1 MAEYTVNGALPA
13 MNNTQSALNIQTGS
27 SAINLNNI
35 SSYIGT
41 VNALNTVISNMY
53 GVVVKWFRAAPV
65 DRAIDV
71 IFQEYT
77 LMNVTECGFDVNV
90 IYDDTG
96 YDEAALQYNMMGIQY
111 QIPLTLS
118 VSIDVWNAATNNDGT
133 LPQKKDIV
141 YFPQS
146 NKLYQVVSM
155 NPVKTVASQ
164 ITAYKCNLSIYKPE
178 RSVHLNNNLAETIE
192 NYTESVN
199 SVFGK
204 DIENEITDIVADKQ
218 TSAFNSSAT
227 MDKYKELGFNKN
239 DNRIIMSKLISDGHL
254 ISRNYYNN
262 TSNDLEYLVKYMN
275 SNDYINNDDRFY
287 SVIFRLKN
295 NASSDIILTKSKV
308 NKTTTIYKANKDL
321 KSKYISINRGIIQ
334 LFGVNENG
342 KIKIENSLLD
352 NYPENWNKVGNY
364 TINDTQYNLLK
375 GYNDKEALSIDII
388 SNSVI
393 LIINSKV
400 INIPLD
406 VNLNDGIWY
415 NLSINL
421 SQNGNL
427 RIYKLSDKVEEICYS
442 EFTLKNW
449 KNININEYQISNSDL
464 DIRNIRLFN
473 ERIDDKDKQLINL
486 ISEFSNDTS
495 KLIIADNVDE
505 LETHPYYGQQR

>member
-27 SAINLNNI
+27 NAINLNNI

-77 LMNVTECGFDVNV
+77 LMNVTDCGFDVNV

-227 MDKYKELGFNKN
+227 MDKHKELGFNKN

-287 SVIFRLKN
+287 SIIFRLKN

-352 NYPENWNKVGNY
+352 NYPENWNKLGNY
-364 TINDTQYNLLK
+364 TINDNQYNLLK

>member
-27 SAINLNNI
+27 NAINLNNI

-77 LMNVTECGFDVNV
+77 LMNVTDCGFDVNV

-118 VSIDVWNAATNNDGT
+118 VSVDVWNAATNNDGT

-199 SVFGK
+199 SVFGE
-204 DIENEITDIVADKQ
+204 DIKNEIADIVADKQ
-218 TSAFNSSAT
+218 TSPFNSSAT
-227 MDKYKELGFNKN
+227 MDKHKELGFDKNNNKIVL
-239 DNRIIMSKLISDGHL
+239 DNLICNGHL
-254 ISRNYYNN
+254 ISRNYYD
-262 TSNDLEYLVKYMN
+262 NDYKNLSFLVKYMN
-275 SNDYINNDDRFY
+275 SDDVILDDDRFY
-287 SVIFRLKN
+287 SIIFRLKN
-295 NASSDIILTKSKV
+295 NTSNDVLFTQIKE
-308 NKTTTIYKANKDL
+308 NKTNKVYKSDKKIN
-321 KSKYISINRGIIQ
+321 SKFLSINKGLITLYAI
-334 LFGVNENG
+334 NEND
-342 KIKIENSLLD
+342 KIKIENSILE
-352 NYPENWNKVGNY
+352 NYPNNWNSLGRYNVN
-364 TINDTQYNLLK
+364 NNQYNLLK
-375 GYNDKEALSIDII
+375 GYTDKEVISLDVITNSIII
-388 SNSVI
+388 T
-393 LIINSKV
+393 INSKS

-406 VNLNDGIWY
+406 INLLEGVWY

-427 RIYKLSDKVEEICYS
+427 RIYKLDNNIEDLYYT
-442 EFTLKNW
+442 EFNIKNW
-449 KNININEYQISNSDL
+449 KNLNINRYEISNSDI

-473 ERIDDKDKQLINL
+473 QRIDDKDKQLIN
-486 ISEFSNDTS
+486 IVSEFSNDSS
-495 KLIIADNVDE
+495 KLIICDNVDE
-505 LETHPYYGQQR
+505 YENNSYYGQQR